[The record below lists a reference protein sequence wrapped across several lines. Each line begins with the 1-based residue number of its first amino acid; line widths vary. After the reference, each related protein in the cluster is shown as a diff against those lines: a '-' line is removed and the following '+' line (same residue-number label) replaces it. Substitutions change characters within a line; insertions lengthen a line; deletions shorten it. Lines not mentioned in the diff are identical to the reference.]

1 ESGSGRPLIFLHD
14 TFGNRW
20 THAHNNLSARTKL
33 MAPAM
38 PGFEHT
44 TELKGI
50 DGPEDVV
57 FWLLD
62 LLGELQIERPV
73 LAGGGLGGWMAAEFA
88 VRYPERISGLAVIG
102 SYGLQVEG
110 ALAEDEFA
118 L

>member
-1 ESGSGRPLIFLHD
+1 MPAERTLEVGGRQTRVAEAGAGRPLLFLHD

-20 THAHNNLSARTKL
+20 THAHTNLSARFKVI
-33 MAPAM
+33 APSM

-44 TELKGI
+44 DELKGI

-62 LLGELQIERPV
+62 LLQELQLTRPI

-88 VRYPERISGLAVIG
+88 VHYP
-102 SYGLQVEG
+102 
-110 ALAEDEFA
+110 D
-118 L
+118 